1 MGNIISISRE
11 TAKGAEAP
19 KRRNPLRSMVP
30 FPIIGAPK
38 TPQKIDRTTLRRNV
52 AIENDPVPCP
62 DVRDIMAENA
72 RLRADNAILK
82 NQLKVY
88 EMRYGALA

>member
-1 MGNIISISRE
+1 MGNIIAIPRG
-11 TAKGAEAP
+11 TAAEAP

-30 FPIIGAPK
+30 FPVIGAKPA
-38 TPQKIDRTTLRRNV
+38 QKIERTTLRRNV
-52 AIENDPVPCP
+52 TTESDPVPCP
-62 DVRDIMAENA
+62 DVRAIMAENA
-72 RLRADNAILK
+72 RLRADNGILR

>member
-1 MGNIISISRE
+1 MGNIISISRG

-52 AIENDPVPCP
+52 AI
-62 DVRDIMAENA
+62 
-72 RLRADNAILK
+72 LK